1 MQRGHEGVKLRPVAG
16 PDCGR
21 SPDLVRVREML
32 FPDLPAEQAWR
43 LIDDA
48 FAGASDPERWSAV
61 EAEARRQQLD
71 ETLVMQ
77 LREAVR
83 ERRGNSDERA

>member
-1 MQRGHEGVKLRPVAG
+1 MHGARRGVKLRLVAG

-48 FAGASDPERWSAV
+48 FAGAADPERWAAV
-61 EAEARRQQLD
+61 EAAAREVARDQH
-71 ETLVMQ
+71 
-77 LREAVR
+77 
-83 ERRGNSDERA
+83 GSDEHA